1 MELDEEDGGRAAGTR
16 EGGRAQRRNK
26 RCYEMGFDLLR
37 DQDKAPS
44 FLRVMIA
51 ASAYRQK

>member
-1 MELDEEDGGRAAGTR
+1 MELDGEDGGRAAGTR